1 MPSTTLIIAETLTDY
16 QTVMQQLHSA
26 EGMTSPSS
34 SVSSHTAFET
44 SSVPET
50 DFFSIPIVN
59 TNWVFETHSSYRI
72 QNFEDYHWAK
82 GIFSNLNFFIAE
94 FKRDYDSVKKSIE
107 ANDGKVVLSKDQATY
122 IVCPRTVD
130 SDIYLDDRAV
140 SAKWLRACLDA
151 KRLISRSSMI
161 LYRPFPRLLDG
172 KILCLT
178 GFSHDDRVNMES
190 YVVY

>member
-1 MPSTTLIIAETLTDY
+1 M
-16 QTVMQQLHSA
+16 
-26 EGMTSPSS
+26 
-34 SVSSHTAFET
+34 
-44 SSVPET
+44 
-50 DFFSIPIVN
+50 
-59 TNWVFETHSSYRI
+59 
-72 QNFEDYHWAK
+72 
-82 GIFSNLNFFIAE
+82 
-94 FKRDYDSVKKSIE
+94 KKSIE
-107 ANDGKVVLSKDQATY
+107 ANDGKVILSKDQATY

-140 SAKWLRACLDA
+140 SVKWLRACLDA

-190 YVVY
+190 YVV